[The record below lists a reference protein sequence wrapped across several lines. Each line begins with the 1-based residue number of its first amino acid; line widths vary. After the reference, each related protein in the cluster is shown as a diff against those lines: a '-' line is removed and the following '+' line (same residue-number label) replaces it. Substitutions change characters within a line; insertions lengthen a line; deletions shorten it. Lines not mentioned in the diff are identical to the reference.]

1 MPHPLLP
8 ELETLSTQVASTQA
22 YELCGIQLLTHMS
35 PMTLEVQIRH
45 SSGADVSLDDC
56 AQFSGVLGAALETS
70 ELLNEAYVL
79 EISSPGIGEQL
90 ATDRDFQTFRG
101 FPVEVTH
108 RDLDYAEHRFDGLL
122 LERDDESLQINI
134 RGRIK
139 RIPRNQ
145 VIGVR
150 LTSPGA

>member
-1 MPHPLLP
+1 M
-8 ELETLSTQVASTQA
+8 
-22 YELCGIQLLTHMS
+22 
-35 PMTLEVQIRH
+35 
-45 SSGADVSLDDC
+45 
-56 AQFSGVLGAALETS
+56 
-70 ELLNEAYVL
+70 L

-108 RDLDYAEHRFDGLL
+108 RDLDDAEHRFDGLL
-122 LERDDESLQINI
+122 LERDNESLQINI

>member
-1 MPHPLLP
+1 
-8 ELETLSTQVASTQA
+8 
-22 YELCGIQLLTHMS
+22 MS

-45 SSGADVSLDDC
+45 SNGADVSLDDC
-56 AQFSGVLGAALETS
+56 AQFSGVLGEALESS

-108 RDLDYAEHRFDGLL
+108 RDNNDAEHRLDGLL
-122 LERDDESLQINI
+122 LERDEESLQINI

-139 RIPRNQ
+139 RIPRDQ

-150 LTSPGA
+150 LISPSA